1 MFDYEIYVYFL
12 FFSSSFLLS
21 GHVVSCMVVGDSSMP
36 SCANRVCQ
44 LGGLTFTFY
53 WKVGCVVFG
62 SVSPPNPVLGN
73 ESGGYAVIQKLVKF
87 YSWWG
92 VGLRGWESVARGNV

>member
-1 MFDYEIYVYFL
+1 MT
-12 FFSSSFLLS
+12 
-21 GHVVSCMVVGDSSMP
+21 VSLGQGTVSLAQPFVAAEP
-36 SCANRVCQ
+36 PRVPAA
-44 LGGLTFTFY
+44 LPDVSTFTFY
-53 WKVGCVVFG
+53 WKVGCVGFG